1 MAHDPIDL
9 DALVD
14 TLEREKAEGKPLGA
28 AEPLPPAETAPAAV
42 PPETPRLEWETAA
55 PAAEPVSVETVVEPE
70 ETMDAAYEVPPLRFE
85 ETEAPP
91 SRRQL
96 RRQRRKERRRR
107 EPEVAMED
115 WADWGLDPLG
125 THDRTETF
133 SHSVTPES
141 PSMPAI
147 SAEKPVSC
155 AEAPAAEPPV
165 AAEPETP
172 DMPAAETPAA
182 AEPDSFDTADAFP
195 PVRAKEPSVTSFLL
209 R

>member
-1 MAHDPIDL
+1 
-9 DALVD
+9 
-14 TLEREKAEGKPLGA
+14 
-28 AEPLPPAETAPAAV
+28 
-42 PPETPRLEWETAA
+42 
-55 PAAEPVSVETVVEPE
+55 
-70 ETMDAAYEVPPLRFE
+70 
-85 ETEAPP
+85 
-91 SRRQL
+91 
-96 RRQRRKERRRR
+96 
-107 EPEVAMED
+107 MED

-172 DMPAAETPAA
+172 DMPAAETPAGISGA
-182 AEPDSFDTADAFP
+182 GRTVSSGFGGGSL
-195 PVRAKEPSVTSFLL
+195 RAGGAHTE
-209 R
+209 